1 MPEKPI
7 TIGTTGAMSEPRLVL
22 RPPHMDL
29 VAPFPVFNLYNDR
42 WPVYTMT
49 RTLPPAKLVYDG
61 DRGAPEVFDTHRSL
75 CAGAI
80 VSGARVHRAVVSPG
94 VRVERGSFVE
104 NSILLDDVII
114 GEGAIVR
121 NAVIDKNVVA
131 VPRAPRSVSTLS
143 VTTIVSS

>member
-1 MPEKPI
+1 
-7 TIGTTGAMSEPRLVL
+7 
-22 RPPHMDL
+22 MDL

-61 DRGAPEVFDTHRSL
+61 ARGAPEVFDTML

-94 VRVERGSFVE
+94 VRVERGAFVE
-104 NSILLDDVII
+104 NSILLDDVVI

-121 NAVIDKNVVA
+121 NAVIDKNVVVPAGAKIGVDLEVDLDRFVVTPSGIVA
-131 VPRAPRSVSTLS
+131 VAKGQRLS
-143 VTTIVSS
+143 A